1 MTSKSVL
8 VVDDEK
14 NIRQTLAQALIPM
27 GLNVETAV
35 NGEEALQKVTEG
47 EFDLMLLDLKMP
59 GVDGMEVLRSLCELR
74 PEIRIIIITAYGT
87 VKNAVEAIKLGA
99 VDFIEKPFSPREIRE
114 LVNSVLARDT
124 LEPSALHGYDAH
136 IQWSKRCIQERRFP
150 SAEEHVRKAIGLD
163 ASRAEAFNLLGA
175 LQELRGDG
183 LGAAKSYR
191 AAYALD
197 PTYKPARINLER
209 IAAIPRSSGTIS
221 LDNQEEL

>member
-1 MTSKSVL
+1 MTTKSVL

-14 NIRQTLAQALIPM
+14 NIRQTLAQALVPM
-27 GLNVETAV
+27 GLHVETAV
-35 NGEEALQKVTEG
+35 NGEEALQKVRDA

-59 GVDGMEVLRSLCELR
+59 GVDGMEVLRSLSDVR

-124 LEPSALHGYDAH
+124 LEPSALHGHDAH

>member
-1 MTSKSVL
+1 MTTKSVL

-14 NIRQTLAQALIPM
+14 NIRQTLAQALVPM
-27 GLNVETAV
+27 GLHVETAV
-35 NGEEALQKVTEG
+35 NGEEALQKVRDA

-59 GVDGMEVLRSLCELR
+59 GVDGMEVLRSLSDVR

-191 AAYALD
+191 SAYALD
-197 PTYKPARINLER
+197 LTYKPARINLER

>member
-1 MTSKSVL
+1 MTTKSVL

-14 NIRQTLAQALIPM
+14 NIRQTLAQALVPM
-27 GLNVETAV
+27 GLHVETAV
-35 NGEEALQKVTEG
+35 NGEEALQKVRDA

-59 GVDGMEVLRSLCELR
+59 GVDGMEVLRSLSDVR

-99 VDFIEKPFSPREIRE
+99 LDFIEKPFSPREIRE

>member
-1 MTSKSVL
+1 MTTKSVL

-14 NIRQTLAQALIPM
+14 NIRQTLAQALVPM
-27 GLNVETAV
+27 GLHVETAV
-35 NGEEALQKVTEG
+35 NGEEALQKVRDA

-59 GVDGMEVLRSLCELR
+59 GVDGMEVLRSLSDVR

-114 LVNSVLARDT
+114 LVNSVFARDT

>member
-1 MTSKSVL
+1 MTTKSVL

-14 NIRQTLAQALIPM
+14 NIRQTLAQALVPM
-27 GLNVETAV
+27 GLHVETAV
-35 NGEEALQKVTEG
+35 NGEEALQKVRDA

-59 GVDGMEVLRSLCELR
+59 GVDGMEVLRSLSDVR

>member
-1 MTSKSVL
+1 MTMKSVL

-27 GLNVETAV
+27 GLHVETAV
-35 NGEEALQKVTEG
+35 NGEEALQKVRDA

-59 GVDGMEVLRSLCELR
+59 GVDGMEVLRSLSDVR

-114 LVNSVLARDT
+114 LVNSVLARDA

-197 PTYKPARINLER
+197 PTYKPARMNLER
-209 IAAIPRSSGTIS
+209 ISAIPRSSGTIL
-221 LDNQEEL
+221 LDGQEEL

>member
-1 MTSKSVL
+1 
-8 VVDDEK
+8 
-14 NIRQTLAQALIPM
+14 
-27 GLNVETAV
+27 
-35 NGEEALQKVTEG
+35 
-47 EFDLMLLDLKMP
+47 MP
-59 GVDGMEVLRSLCELR
+59 GVDGMEVLRSLSDVR

-150 SAEEHVRKAIGLD
+150 SAEEHVRKAIRLD

>member
-87 VKNAVEAIKLGA
+87 IKNAVEAIKLGA
-99 VDFIEKPFSPREIRE
+99 VDFIEKPFSPKEIRD
-114 LVNSVLARDT
+114 LVNGVLARAS
-124 LEPSALHGYDAH
+124 LEPSALQGYDAH
-136 IQWSKRCIQERRFP
+136 IEWSKRCIQERRFT

-163 ASRAEAFNLLGA
+163 SSRAEAFNLLGA
-175 LQELRGDG
+175 LLELRNDDV
-183 LGAAKSYR
+183 GALKNYR

-197 PTYKPARINLER
+197 PTYKPARVNLER
-209 IAAIPRSSGTIS
+209 ISTLPHSSSRIS
-221 LDNQEEL
+221 LDNQETF

>member
-1 MTSKSVL
+1 MTTKSVL

-14 NIRQTLAQALIPM
+14 NIRQTLAQALVPM
-27 GLNVETAV
+27 GLHGETAV
-35 NGEEALQKVTEG
+35 NGEEALQKVRDA

-59 GVDGMEVLRSLCELR
+59 GVDGMEVLRSLSDVR

-150 SAEEHVRKAIGLD
+150 STEEHVRKAIGLD

>member
-1 MTSKSVL
+1 MTTKSVL

-14 NIRQTLAQALIPM
+14 NIRQTLAQALVPM
-27 GLNVETAV
+27 GLHVETAV
-35 NGEEALQKVTEG
+35 NGEEALQKVRDA

-59 GVDGMEVLRSLCELR
+59 GVDGMEVLRSLSDVR

-163 ASRAEAFNLLGA
+163 ASRAEAFTLLGA

-197 PTYKPARINLER
+197 PTYKPARINL
-209 IAAIPRSSGTIS
+209 
-221 LDNQEEL
+221 

>member
-1 MTSKSVL
+1 MTTKSVL

-14 NIRQTLAQALIPM
+14 NIRQTLAQALVPM
-27 GLNVETAV
+27 GLHVETAV
-35 NGEEALQKVTEG
+35 NGEEALQKVRDA

-59 GVDGMEVLRSLCELR
+59 GVDGMGSCVRLSDVR